1 MNATLLSLCVLFCS
15 YSITAFRVHLFS
27 KGLVGKVK
35 YRSDLSSAV
44 PDTVLQNEKV
54 FDEAKVNQKLLYTIP
69 NSPVPIH
76 SVVSYV
82 HKWATEAT
90 ATGSSIKADKNSE
103 GVQFSFSPSP
113 SSYLNVYV
121 DTDGVDSTRSEGST
135 VFIRTSFGILAG
147 DPTAIEEQ
155 KKKTQVHSLIKMV
168 ADNLI
173 ESLANDIGSLIMNN
187 PESSSFSQEL
197 SPAEKEEQNLADLER
212 EQIEYDENMQEEDEL
227 QLRGQVYA
235 EQQSEQQSEQ
245 REESMSEKD
254 RTERLISDVETMKES
269 LKEHLLT
276 EKEVM
281 KEWTAESV
289 TDEDNRLFIEEM
301 RKRNG
306 QGEEGSP
313 IFDND
318 SQGITDEET
327 EEEIVIDVEGD
338 VQKEAQKEVEVMVK
352 KDEEVIEKKEKGSS
366 IKSAVV
372 PTVSKNTPAPSILS
386 SKKEKD
392 VIQES
397 TAPVVQVPEKTSIT
411 VADKNKEKVL
421 FFWESVE
428 TEESVLISFIQG
440 NHALSFVLF
449 ICHTMLSFIFYLFIV
464 ISSVLIIFM

>member
-1 MNATLLSLCVLFCS
+1 MNATLLSLSVLFCS
-15 YSITAFRVHLFS
+15 YSITAFRIHLFS
-27 KGLVGKVK
+27 KGLVDKIK
-35 YRSDLSSAV
+35 YRSDLSSSV
-44 PDTVLQNEKV
+44 PDTILQNDKI

-90 ATGSSIKADKNSE
+90 ATGSSIKVNKNNE

-113 SSYLNVYV
+113 SSYLNVFV

-147 DPTAIEEQ
+147 DPSAIEEQ
-155 KKKTQVHSLIKMV
+155 KMKTQVHSLIKMV

-187 PESSSFSQEL
+187 PEASSFSKEL

-212 EQIEYDENMQEEDEL
+212 EQIEYDENMLEEDEL
-227 QLRGQVYA
+227 QLRSQVYE
-235 EQQSEQQSEQ
+235 EQQSEHLSEQ
-245 REESMSEKD
+245 REENMSEKD
-254 RTERLISDVETMKES
+254 RTERLISDVETIKES

-289 TDEDNRLFIEEM
+289 TDEENRLFIEEM

-306 QGEEGSP
+306 QGEEGSS

-318 SQGITDEET
+318 SEGIMDEET
-327 EEEIVIDVEGD
+327 DEDIVIEVEGE
-338 VQKEAQKEVEVMVK
+338 VQKVVEVMVKKEVEVMVK
-352 KDEEVIEKKEKGSS
+352 KEEEGRHINIQEVPSVPKNS
-366 IKSAVV
+366 I
-372 PTVSKNTPAPSILS
+372 APPYLS
-386 SKKEKD
+386 SKKEKGI
-392 VIQES
+392 IQES
-397 TAPVVQVPEKTSIT
+397 TAPVVQVPEKMIIT
-411 VADKNKEKVL
+411 VGDKNKEKVL
-421 FFWESVE
+421 FIWESVE

-440 NHALSFVLF
+440 DHAFILNIISAYSPRLSRIFVLL
-449 ICHTMLSFIFYLFIV
+449 IVIFEILIFIV
-464 ISSVLIIFM
+464 GR

>member
-269 LKEHLLT
+269 LK
-276 EKEVM
+276 
-281 KEWTAESV
+281 AESV